1 MEGKCVTNG
10 LMLAEDDDT
19 PLARLGGMEFPVCD
33 RAEPTG
39 IGRWGGISEDD
50 CDLDGDGDGDG
61 DR

>member
-1 MEGKCVTNG
+1 
-10 LMLAEDDDT
+10 MLAEDDDT